1 MNNYEILMKVRSIV
15 LDIAVIIYASH
26 LCNDS
31 LSIGRQQ
38 PWLFVVSFVLTALAL
53 PFLLVNLLI
62 LCRHV
67 LPLLRRVAL
76 QFMEEE

>member
-15 LDIAVIIYASH
+15 LDVAVIIYASH
-26 LCNDS
+26 LCNES
-31 LSIGRQQ
+31 LLLGHQQ

-62 LCRHV
+62 LCRYFF
-67 LPLLRRVAL
+67 PLLRRFAI
-76 QFMEEE
+76 QFIEEE